1 MRIVILLA
9 LMLLMIT
16 DAQASNGDF
25 MQNIGKIYVVIAVI
39 LLIFVGIS
47 AYLIRMDKKVKKLEN
62 IIKNEQ

>member
-1 MRIVILLA
+1 MRIVIMLA
-9 LMLLMIT
+9 LMLLMLT

-39 LLIFVGIS
+39 LLIFIGIS
-47 AYLIRMDKKVKKLEN
+47 VYLIRMDKKVKKLEN